1 MKIVHKK
8 RIFIIFIFVLTLSLS
23 GIFIYNHFNV
33 DIDKVLESEEYSYL
47 PDEAKEYVKD
57 AFEATGEVI
66 PTEKN
71 KKENQVYLNP
81 SYIKY
86 LQLSSAEKKNVSNIP
101 DPYTIDYDFRKID
114 KDLILPSSYDM
125 RNHNGKNFVGPMK
138 NQSTTGLCWAFTA
151 GEQVESLLLKNSN
164 SEYVE
169 GQSQLFSVRQFDYA
183 TSTNGIYRYDNING
197 YRGLGSGGNFLMVGV
212 ALSNGIALADDSV
225 LPFDTSYPARLLEDI
240 IGYESKSIYEAN
252 TTVSIPSFNFDSDYT
267 SEDFNYYIDIVKSY
281 VYSYGG
287 AYVGTESPQGTCGS
301 FNIDGKAIIRVDDN
315 CVENSGHAMH
325 VIGWDDN
332 YTYQYCKTGS
342 GHSSSIAS
350 CPSSN
355 LVTGKGAWLLKNSWG
370 TDTDPGYQYL
380 YLAYDSLNSTF
391 GITTEIEK
399 LSERNWDNNYHD
411 NYYNSGNGYVVTNDY
426 ENHTKQFSGNEKLEK
441 VKFLSYAVAGTY
453 RLNVI
458 VGTEVYSNIMTV
470 SADFPGIHTFDLSD
484 KNIVID
490 SDNFKV
496 QVIGSNSSSTL
507 VSGTISTFTSNV
519 DDKVESKT
527 GDVVID
533 KIYSN
538 DAGSHYEFTLL
549 SKTRNIKSNEYVS
562 YKLFKGSED
571 ITLDNMLILNDDDFE
586 DDDVRNRVANNEILS
601 IIYINRAVEAG
612 TYTLKMYYKN
622 KEIGSSS
629 ITLNGIINV
638 IGTGT
643 SNDPYIISSEE
654 ELEMIRD
661 RIDCS
666 GSSCELYYKLG
677 DDITLT
683 KPWNPIG
690 TSAIPFKGGL
700 DGDGHKIIGLN
711 VNGAVSGLFAYASKA
726 TIKNITF
733 ENPTIIGSSHSGVVS
748 GFALDLQLSNINI
761 IGGSVKSIGGSAGN
775 LVGRYEMSN
784 ISPVV
789 DSIYNS
795 SIVSGYI
802 SSGLI
807 GTLANSSAYSSL
819 PCYITLSNILNVGN
833 VNLRG
838 TDGDASTSSLLLGEV
853 KNSRPHM
860 NNIIVTGQVLDDEL
874 ISYYGLIGTYN
885 KNTCITNSNISNIY
899 YVNGTEAFSNGT
911 SLGLG
916 TKKSITDLVKN
927 SSYSGWSDFSKKWKY
942 NSYEGISRLP
952 SPINSTYQFTDVDE
966 IVIGMDKGGNLL
978 DFITPDLNAA
988 NNIIVSSIDDSY
1000 LTIDA
1005 GFNIKGVKTGK
1016 TKINIT
1022 SYYDG
1027 FSKDVDVTIVNK
1039 ANPVITY
1046 NSNDSR
1052 NLSEKETVN
1061 LNDKINLKTN
1071 LFAKEGF
1078 VLVEW
1083 NTKSDGTGVK
1093 YSDGQEIEGL
1103 LDDLTLYAIWKE
1115 VTYKVI
1121 YNYNG
1126 EFDNVEVTLKYS
1138 DEVDVYKNTHS
1149 RENYTFKEWN
1159 TKSDGTGK
1167 GYTGKISK
1175 LTTKDGDVINLYA
1188 IWKLN
1193 LSVGSKEYKVDES
1206 NKIIDMIGDKTTVEE
1221 FKKKFEVSDGFDVKV
1236 DVTSDN
1242 LIYTGGKTKIYD
1254 GDKLILEFVNV
1265 IRGDINGD
1273 GKISALDYVKVKNH
1287 IMKTNVI
1294 DDKTI
1299 YFKAADANND
1309 NGISALDY
1317 VRIKNIIMKGAN

>member
-8 RIFIIFIFVLTLSLS
+8 LVFIIFIFALTLSLS

-57 AFEATGEVI
+57 AFEATGKVI

-71 KKENQVYLNP
+71 KKDNQAYLNP
-81 SYIKY
+81 SYINY
-86 LQLSSAEKKNVSNIP
+86 LQLSSAERNNVSDIP
-101 DPYTIDYDFRKID
+101 DPYTIDYNYRKVET
-114 KDLILPSSYDM
+114 DLVLPSSYDL

-138 NQSTTGLCWAFTA
+138 NQSTTGLCWAFTT

-183 TSTNGIYRYDNING
+183 TSNNGIYRYNNING
-197 YRGLGSGGNFLMVGV
+197 YRQLGAGGNFLMAGV
-212 ALSNGIALADDSV
+212 ALSNGIALTDDKM
-225 LPFDTSYPARLLEDI
+225 LPFDTSYPARFLEDI
-240 IGYESKSIYEAN
+240 MGYESKSLYEAN
-252 TTVSIPSFNFDSDYT
+252 TTVSIPSFNYDRDYT
-267 SEDFNYYIDIVKSY
+267 EEDFKYYIDVIKSY

-287 AYVGTESPQGTCGS
+287 AYVGTESPQGSCGS
-301 FNIDGKAIIRVDDN
+301 FNVDGTAIIRVDDS
-315 CVENSGHAMH
+315 CTENSGHAMH

-342 GHSSSIAS
+342 SHSSSVAS
-350 CPSSN
+350 CSSSN

-370 TDTDPGYQYL
+370 TDTDSGYQYL

-399 LSERNWDNNYHD
+399 LSERTWDNNYHD
-411 NYYNSGNGYVVTNDY
+411 NFFASGNGYVVTSDY
-426 ENHTKQFSGNEKLEK
+426 ENHTKEFSGNEKLEK
-441 VKFLSYAVAGTY
+441 VKFLSYAVDGSY

-458 VGTEVYSNIMTV
+458 VGTKVYSNIMTV
-470 SADFPGIHTFDLSD
+470 ESIFPGVHTFDLSEQ
-484 KNIVID
+484 NIVID
-490 SDNFKV
+490 SDTFKV
-496 QVIGSNSSSTL
+496 QVLGINSSSTL
-507 VSGTISTFTSNV
+507 VSGTVSSFTSNM
-519 DDKVESKT
+519 DEAIQSKT
-527 GDVVID
+527 DDVTVD
-533 KIYSN
+533 KIYTN
-538 DAGSHYEFTLL
+538 DENTHYEITLL
-549 SKTRNIKSNEYVS
+549 SKTKNIKSNEFVS
-562 YKLFKGSED
+562 YKLFRGNED
-571 ITLDNMLILNDDDFE
+571 ITDNNVVILNDDDF
-586 DDDVRNRVANNEILS
+586 DDSDVRGRVANNEVLS
-601 IIYINRAVEAG
+601 IVYINREVGAG

-622 KEIGSSS
+622 KEIGSSNV
-629 ITLNGIINV
+629 TLNGIITV
-638 IGTGT
+638 IGTGKST
-643 SNDPYIISSEE
+643 DPYIISSEE

-661 RIDCS
+661 KIDCS
-666 GSSCELYYKLG
+666 GSSCELYYKLAS
-677 DDITLT
+677 DITLT
-683 KPWNPIG
+683 KTWNPIG
-690 TSAIPFKGGL
+690 TSTIPFKGGL

-733 ENPTIIGSSHSGVVS
+733 ENPTIVGSSHSGVVS
-748 GFALDLQLSNINI
+748 GFGLDLQLSNINI
-761 IGGSVKSIGGSAGN
+761 VGGSVKSTGGSAGN
-775 LVGRYEMSN
+775 LVGRLEITN
-784 ISPVV
+784 ISPTI

-807 GTLANSSAYSSL
+807 GTLTNSSAYSSL
-819 PCYITLSNILNVGN
+819 PCYITFSNILNVGN

-838 TDGDASTSSLLLGEV
+838 IEGDAATSSLLLGEV

-860 NNIIVTGQVLDDEL
+860 SNIIVTGQVLDDEL
-874 ISYYGLIGTYN
+874 ISHYGLIGTYN
-885 KNTCITNSNISNIY
+885 KNTCVTSPTILNVY
-899 YVNGTEAFSNGT
+899 YVNGTDSFSNGT

-916 TKKSITDLVKN
+916 TKKSITDLVK
-927 SSYSGWSDFSKKWKY
+927 SSTYSGWENFSTKWKY
-942 NSYEGISRLP
+942 NTYEGISRLP
-952 SPINSTYQFTDVDE
+952 SPINSTYEYTDVDE
-966 IVIGMDKGGNLL
+966 IYIGMDKGGNLL
-978 DFITPDLNAA
+978 DFISPDLDAA
-988 NNIIVSSIDDSY
+988 KNINVSSVDEAY

-1005 GFNIKGVKTGK
+1005 GFNMRGVKIGK
-1016 TKINIT
+1016 TKIHIT
-1022 SYYDG
+1022 SGYDG
-1027 FSKDVDVTIVNK
+1027 FDKDVDVTIVTK
-1039 ANPVITY
+1039 SNPVITY

-1052 NLSEKETVN
+1052 NLSEKETVK
-1061 LNDKINLKTN
+1061 LNGKVNLKTN
-1071 LFAKEGF
+1071 LFARDGY

-1083 NTKSDGTGVK
+1083 NTKSDGTGDK
-1093 YSDGQEIEGL
+1093 YSDGQEINDILE
-1103 LDDLTLYAIWKE
+1103 DLTLYAIWKE

-1138 DEVDVYKNTHS
+1138 DEVDVHKNTYT

-1193 LSVGSKEYKVDES
+1193 LEVSSKEYKIDET
-1206 NKIIDMIGDKTTVEE
+1206 NKIIDMIGDKTTVDA

-1236 DVTSDN
+1236 DVTKEN

-1294 DDKTI
+1294 DSKSI